1 MNVNN
6 PSVSKYPFMY
16 LAVFVFGAA
25 INQYYSYLG
34 YMPLDQAMIYN
45 GAWRVLAG
53 QAPLI
58 DFWTPYGLI
67 PILVQATIFRGLG
80 VSWTT
85 YALHASL
92 LNGFFGACAMFAGLR
107 LGLSLTVAAMFGV
120 IAGLIA
126 YPPMAT
132 PFPDNHA
139 AIFSSLLVLAVV
151 LGIVNA
157 EKRRMWWLLAL
168 PLGTAAFLS
177 KQSPTIFLI
186 AFGAMALLSTAWLDR
201 SPRDL
206 VYVIAA
212 SVLCLLVTVLIFRA
226 SGITWELFWIEQ
238 VDPALAIAEER
249 IISAGGLIG
258 LVSRCCFLLLRTRI
272 GHVPVFLLPGLLIFF
287 STFVAIRNRKAMPLI
302 LLLCAAGCF
311 MAFLLFTAMTNNQ
324 PASGLALLAVVFV
337 LSQAACVQLFAGSEI
352 LFPISAL
359 PAVVACAIQVGWT
372 EPRFL
377 NDFYGT
383 PLTGYTDAALISPQ
397 LAHLRWMT
405 PPDYPGESRVDH
417 YRDLMAELA
426 RRSGPTVFLSDSM
439 LDPLIGQK
447 PVAPA
452 LFWHSK
458 LSFPVEGRA
467 RELFDRQFKR
477 DILESG
483 SDLIVLDGTETW
495 MNVKI
500 QDFPWLNACLRK
512 DQTRQIG
519 RFSLVP
525 LDVTCVQT
533 SL

>member
-1 MNVNN
+1 
-6 PSVSKYPFMY
+6 MY

-53 QAPLI
+53 QAPLV

-67 PILVQATIFRGLG
+67 PILVQAAIFRGLG

-92 LNGFFGACAMFAGLR
+92 LNGFFGACVMFAGLR
-107 LGLSLTVAAMFGV
+107 LGLSLTVAAMFGA

-132 PFPDNHA
+132 PFIDNHA

-151 LGIVNA
+151 LGIVDA
-157 EKRRMWWLLAL
+157 EKRLMWWLLAL
-168 PLGTAAFLS
+168 PLGIAAFLS
-177 KQSPTIFLI
+177 KQSPTIFLV
-186 AFGAMALLSTAWLDR
+186 AFGAIALLSTACLDR

-206 VYVIAA
+206 VYVIVA
-212 SVLCLLVTVLIFRA
+212 SMLSLLVTVLILRVY
-226 SGITWELFWIEQ
+226 GITWEMFWMEQ
-238 VDPALAIAEER
+238 VDPARTIAKER
-249 IISAGGLIG
+249 ISSGGGFIG
-258 LVSRCCFLLLRTRI
+258 NDLVSRCFLLLRTQI

-287 STFVAIRNRKAMPLI
+287 STFVAIRKRKTVPVI

-311 MAFLLFTAMTNNQ
+311 GAFLVFTALTNNQ
-324 PASGLALLAVVFV
+324 PASGLALLAVVFL
-337 LSQAACVQLFAGSEI
+337 LSQAACIQLFAGSEI

-377 NDFYGT
+377 NDFEGT
-383 PLTGYTDAALISPQ
+383 PLSGYADAALISPQ
-397 LAHLRWMT
+397 LAHLRWVT
-405 PPDYPGESRVDH
+405 PPAYPGESGVDH
-417 YRDLMAELA
+417 YRDLIAELA
-426 RRSGPTVFLSDSM
+426 KHSGPTVFLSDSM

-452 LFWHSK
+452 LFWVPK
-458 LSFPVEGRA
+458 LSFPVKGPA

-483 SDLIVLDGTETW
+483 SDLIVLDGTETL

-500 QDFPWLNACLRK
+500 QDFHWLNACLRK

-519 RFSLVP
+519 KFSLVP
-525 LDVTCVQT
+525 LDVTCVQS